1 MKTERLNKESSKINI
16 ELLKKMFITANE
28 KFLIN
33 DNSLIKDNVS
43 ERSWY
48 TRLAIYLEN
57 EIKENKINGY
67 CVDTEY
73 NRNNGKLK
81 TILDNNTEIIPVTCD
96 VIVHSRGNNK
106 LQDNL
111 ICIEMKK
118 STSNNAEK
126 IKDRKRLKILT
137 RKSYNNI
144 WSADGSVLPEHVCG
158 YLLGIY
164 YEVNIQTRK
173 ILIED
178 YCDGACIGTQI
189 IKI

>member
-1 MKTERLNKESSKINI
+1 MEIEKLNKESSQIDI
-16 ELLKKMFITANE
+16 ELLKKIFINANE

-33 DNSLIKDNVS
+33 DISLIEDNVS

-48 TRLAIYLEN
+48 THLAMYLEN
-57 EIKENKINGY
+57 EIKEKKINGY
-67 CVDTEY
+67 WVDTEY

-96 VIVHSRGNNK
+96 IILHSRGNNK

-118 STSNNAEK
+118 STSNDAEK

-137 RKSYNNI
+137 RKSYDNI
-144 WSADGSVLPEHVCG
+144 WSADGSVLPEYVCG

-164 YEVNIQTRK
+164 YEVNIKTRK
-173 ILIED
+173 ILIE
-178 YCDGACIGTQI
+178 YYSDGECIETKK

>member
-1 MKTERLNKESSKINI
+1 MECFNKESSKITM
-16 ELLKKMFITANE
+16 ELLKKMFINANE

-33 DNSLIKDNVS
+33 DNSLIINNVS

-57 EIKENKINGY
+57 EIKEKKIIGY

-73 NRNNGKLK
+73 NRNKGKLK
-81 TILDNNTEIIPVTCD
+81 TILDYNTEIIPVTCD
-96 VIVHSRGNNK
+96 IIVHSRGNNK

-118 STSNNAEK
+118 STSSNAEK

-144 WSADGSVLPEHVCG
+144 WSADGRTLPEHVCG

-164 YEVNIQTRK
+164 YEVNIRTRK
-173 ILIED
+173 ILIE
-178 YCDGACIGTQI
+178 YYYDGECIE
-189 IKI
+189 IKVI